1 MTCQSHHLCEHAQN
15 LKRRAWT
22 RQGRLAISTV
32 TLLSLTGVLG
42 FMFKLMQ
49 RKPNCAELA
58 FQRDDDTGPQINNKE
73 KHKVPLKAQED

>member
-15 LKRRAWT
+15 VKRRART

-42 FMFKLMQ
+42 FRFKLKQ
-49 RKPNCAELA
+49 RKSNCAELA
-58 FQRDDDTGPQINNKE
+58 F
-73 KHKVPLKAQED
+73 